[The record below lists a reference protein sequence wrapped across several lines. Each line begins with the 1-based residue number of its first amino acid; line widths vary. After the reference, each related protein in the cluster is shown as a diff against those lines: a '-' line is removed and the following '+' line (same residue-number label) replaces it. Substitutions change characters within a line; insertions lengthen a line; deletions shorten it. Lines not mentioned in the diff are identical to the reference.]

1 MGLSQGQKAMYALG
15 QCQQAPITAGFIGAG
30 KVGFSLGKYLRDNG
44 VSLSGYYSR
53 NAASSQEAAEFTQT
67 KSYSS
72 PELLLQDSTV
82 IFLTVPDKAIQQVYQ
97 DLSHLPIAG
106 KCLGHCSGSLSSRVF
121 AGARERGARACSLH
135 PICAISHKHTGHE
148 SLRTAFFTI
157 EGEDVEDIAAIIRQC
172 GNQIE
177 SIPAEKKVLYHS
189 AAVIASNLVVGLY
202 HNATAILSDCGLSG
216 EFSRQALLPLFT
228 GNARNIERQGAVAA
242 LTGPVERGDATTVA
256 DHLRSFSGQQRELYR
271 LLSCQVLELA
281 RQKNPSRDYSATE
294 RLLTEAAVVCTNKVS
309 DTPDKEDLL

>member
-72 PELLLQDSTV
+72 PEQLLQDSTV

-106 KCLGHCSGSLSSRVF
+106 KCLGHCSGSLSSHVF

-177 SIPAEKKVLYHS
+177 SIPAEKKVLYH
-189 AAVIASNLVVGLY
+189 
-202 HNATAILSDCGLSG
+202 NATAILSDCGLSG
-216 EFSRQALLPLFT
+216 AFSRQALLPLFM

-271 LLSCQVLELA
+271 LLSCQLLELA

-294 RLLTEAAVVCTNKVS
+294 RLLTEAAVVCTNKVA